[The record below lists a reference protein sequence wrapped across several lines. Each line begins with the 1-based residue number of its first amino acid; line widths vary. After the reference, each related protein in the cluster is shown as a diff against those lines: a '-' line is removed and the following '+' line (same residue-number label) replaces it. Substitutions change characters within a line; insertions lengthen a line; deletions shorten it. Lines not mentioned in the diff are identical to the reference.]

1 MTISASFGGVM
12 VNNPVPNIL
21 NFSSWHQV
29 LFLGK
34 GWTGGFTPS
43 TGFTIRIDIA
53 FPNVALPTKLTGSI
67 DISGGPGISFNIIA
81 SVDKS
86 GNIIG
91 KLTGSSNWNGQK
103 VSGSI
108 TGSFTTAGNITIT
121 SSDAVT
127 VNPAH
132 LLQAITGSVV
142 LTTDANAKKRAAPK
156 GRPAP
161 KRRAGDQTPKNK
173 NKRAPAPKKQGA
185 EAPKRR
191 KEGAEHPKRK
201 KPRKPRAPKK
211 KKIDE

>member
-53 FPNVALPTKLTGSI
+53 FPTTALPTKLTGSI

-91 KLTGSSNWNGQK
+91 KLTGSSTWNGQK
-103 VSGSI
+103 ISGSV
-108 TGSFTTAGNITIT
+108 TGSFTIAGNITIT
-121 SSDAVT
+121 SSDALT
-127 VNPAH
+127 LNPAH
-132 LLQAITGSVV
+132 LLQPIAGTVA
-142 LTTDANAKKRAAPK
+142 LTTKETGVGGKRKA
-156 GRPAP
+156 PAP
-161 KRRAGDQTPKNK
+161 KRRAGDHT
-173 NKRAPAPKKQGA
+173 PKKQVA
-185 EAPKRR
+185 KNPKHK
-191 KEGAEHPKRK
+191 KENPEHPKHK
-201 KPRKPRAPKK
+201 KPRRKKAPKK